1 MPGNMSKTAL
11 VISGGGSKGAFAAG
25 IVKRLAIE
33 QPDLRFDILVG
44 TSTGALI
51 VPLVALDELDLL
63 EHLYTTVR
71 TEDIITMG
79 NVGQRLL
86 SENSLYDARP
96 LANLI
101 KTHLHDERCQLLF
114 NAAPDVYIA
123 TTCLQTGES
132 VYFSNTARSFSTD
145 YEVRKLN
152 QPDHFRRA
160 VMASACQPVLMPP
173 IEVIP
178 GSVPLRQYVDGGVR
192 EYAGVQLAI
201 DAGAEEIYVILL
213 SAAGNEV
220 LELPFG
226 NAMDILKQTVDIFI
240 RDVGEND
247 LKGPW
252 TYNRALRYLSAVRS
266 RLDERGISG
275 ATIDHA
281 FDVPGDPF
289 AGKKPLRI
297 HLIRPDSALGGGPGG
312 LVFDPPEMRAMFL
325 RGELAVSTYLA
336 SR

>member
-1 MPGNMSKTAL
+1 MSKTAL

-101 KTHLHDERCQLLF
+101 KTHLNDQRCQLLF
-114 NAAPDVYIA
+114 NASPDVYIA

-132 VYFSNTARSFSTD
+132 VYFSNAARSFSTD
-145 YEVRKLN
+145 YEVHDLD

-173 IEVIP
+173 MEIIP

-213 SAAGNEV
+213 SAPGNEAV
-220 LELPFG
+220 EMPFG

-252 TYNRALRYLSAVRS
+252 TYNRALRYLAAVRS

-297 HLIRPDSALGGGPGG
+297 HLIRPDSPLGGGPGG
-312 LVFDPPEMRAMFL
+312 LVFDPPEMREMFL
-325 RGELAVSTYLA
+325 RGELALSTYLA